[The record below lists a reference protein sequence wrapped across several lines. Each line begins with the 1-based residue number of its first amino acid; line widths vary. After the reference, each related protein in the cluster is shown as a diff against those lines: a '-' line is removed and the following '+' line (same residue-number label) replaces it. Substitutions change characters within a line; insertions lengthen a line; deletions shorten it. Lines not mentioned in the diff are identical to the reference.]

1 MASKRICVFCGSS
14 SGSNPVYAEA
24 AAALAKHLVSINIAV
39 VYGGG
44 NSGLMGVL
52 ANTVLDLGGDITGI
66 IPRGLVAKEAAHT
79 RVADLRIVE
88 SMHERKALMAR
99 LADAFIALPGGYG
112 TFEEF
117 CEVLTWTQL
126 GIQRKPCGLLNVKGY
141 YDALL
146 GLFDHAVAEQFLK
159 PAHRSLVISDTVP
172 ETLVA
177 RLLAYEMPLIDKW
190 PERLSGEKPDE
201 SLERT

>member
-1 MASKRICVFCGSS
+1 MAFKRICVFCGSS
-14 SGSNPVYAEA
+14 SGSDPRYAEA
-24 AAALAKHLVSINIAV
+24 AVAVAKYLAANNIAI

-52 ANTVLDLGGDITGI
+52 ANTALDLGGDIIGV

-99 LADAFIALPGGYG
+99 LSDAFIALPGGYG

-126 GIQRKPCGLLNVKGY
+126 GIQRKPCGLLNVNGY

-146 GLFDHAVAEQFLK
+146 GLFDHAVDEQFLK
-159 PAHRSLVISDTVP
+159 PANRALVISDSDP
-172 ETLVA
+172 ATLVA
-177 RLLAYEMPLIDKW
+177 RLLACEMPVLDKW
-190 PERLSGEKPDE
+190 PVSGQESGE

>member
-14 SGSNPVYAEA
+14 SGSDPFYAEVA
-24 AAALAKHLVSINIAV
+24 ACLAKYMAANKIAI

-52 ANTVLDLGGDITGI
+52 ANTALDAGADITGV

-126 GIQRKPCGLLNVKGY
+126 GIQSKPCGLLNVKGY

-146 GLFDHAVAEQFLK
+146 RLFDHAVAEQFLK
-159 PAHRSLVISDTVP
+159 PAHRSLVISDTDP

-177 RLLAYEMPLIDKW
+177 RLLSYQMPLIDKW
-190 PERLSGEKPDE
+190 PERE